1 MKYLSTGN
9 DPKTTKGES
18 LGIKTAILYLAPAKE
33 AGGRNLCPHASPG
46 CLAACIY
53 TAGHGRMQPV
63 KNARIRKTRAFFD
76 NPKRFVE
83 ELAFDVREMQIIAER
98 AGMRLAIRL
107 NGTSDIPWENLGG
120 ETGQALM
127 DRFPEVQWY
136 DYTKNPARA
145 LKHARGEMPANYFLA
160 FSRSECNDEAVGRIM
175 RAGGSVAA
183 VFDLKKSEPFPKT
196 WGGKRVVDGDAHD
209 AIFEHGAGVVIG
221 LRAKGEGK
229 RDASG
234 FVINLQPSKP

>member
-1 MKYLSTGN
+1 MRYLTTGQ
-9 DPKTTKGES
+9 DAKTTKGES
-18 LGIKTAILYLAPAKE
+18 LGIMTGILYLAPAKE

-46 CLAACIY
+46 CLAACLY
-53 TAGHGRMQPV
+53 TSGRGRFQKV
-63 KNARIRKTRAFFD
+63 KSARIRKTRDFFD

-83 ELAFDVREMQIIAER
+83 ELAFDTRELQVKAER

-107 NGTSDIPWENLGG
+107 NGTSDLPWENLGG
-120 ETGQALM
+120 ETGENLM
-127 DRFPEVQWY
+127 ERFPGVQWY

-145 LKHARGEMPANYFLA
+145 LKHAKGEMPANYHLA
-160 FSRSECNDEAVGRIM
+160 FSRSECNEEAVRRIM
-175 RAGGSVAA
+175 RAGGSVAV

-196 WGGKRVVDGDAHD
+196 WGGRRVVDGDQHD

-221 LRAKGEGK
+221 LRAKGEGR

-234 FVINLQPSKP
+234 FIIKPSAKP